1 MLSNRWRAIYIGK
14 GVKGVERLDWIFKGF
29 VATSGA
35 VGMWLFG
42 GWTQVFNLLLL
53 LVVADFISGLAAA
66 QIEGKKDQ
74 AKALCSKACYA
85 GIAKKVG
92 LFIVIAIAHQLDGI
106 LGSGHGL
113 RDATVFFY
121 IANELLSI
129 VENAGR
135 IGLPLPPK
143 IKQVI
148 TLFKE
153 KEEQK

>member
-1 MLSNRWRAIYIGK
+1 M
-14 GVKGVERLDWIFKGF
+14 ERLDWMFKSF

-42 GWTQVFNLLLL
+42 GWTQVFSLLLL

-66 QIEGKKDQ
+66 GIEGKKEQ

-92 LFIVIAIAHQLDGI
+92 LFIMIAIAHQIDGI

-121 IANELLSI
+121 IANEFISI

-148 TLFKE
+148 ALLKDKGE
-153 KEEQK
+153 NKHGD